1 MTEAE
6 KLQEI
11 KMDQMRLKQT
21 IMTQKT
27 ENEKRRQKEL
37 LQRQNLK
44 HAWLEQMAYKN
55 AEAKA
60 DNLFK

>member
-1 MTEAE
+1 M
-6 KLQEI
+6 
-11 KMDQMRLKQT
+11 
-21 IMTQKT
+21 IMTQKM

-44 HAWLEQMAYKN
+44 LAWLEQMAYKN